1 MRNNTEEV
9 KKNFLK
15 KIKMIL
21 SIIMLSLI
29 MVPCIT
35 SCIHG
40 NNPNKPADK
49 VEEEGGDPA
58 AELVPSFTLEEK
70 IIKALNKSL
79 DEGVK
84 NAVPTLAAGASEDTI
99 EHTYAP
105 LGLAYKKDDSSG
117 KVYLLAKKAIGV
129 VTTNPKFITSFSALK
144 DEIKANEGEG
154 KPFSEYPDPGIP
166 IEFPAT
172 IGDVLEWRWQ
182 NLVKNTDPTY
192 VPPYGGFPWLRFRM
206 AGADYVPVGGPDSMY
221 DFMKIGF
228 LIAVKSVKDPEV
240 YFYSI
245 AGMAI
250 YIDWEITFV
259 KGNDVYSFHVGPYAV
274 KINEA
279 DDKQK
284 TSTPFPPVDDG
295 GLADKYDDDCIHML
309 KLSTLVKLSLEQG
322 IMQGLP
328 EDKQA
333 DVKRVVDDYL
343 NSDKNPFGKNFA
355 NINDWNVYLTSY
367 RIFEGPSKV
376 EVRVASQVSHVY
388 GIWRNTF
395 KLNNLDTEGSKLW
408 KRCWN

>member
-58 AELVPSFTLEEK
+58 AELVPSFTLEDK
-70 IIKALNKSL
+70 IIKALN
-79 DEGVK
+79 VK
-84 NAVPTLAAGASEDTI
+84 NAVPTLAADVSEDTI

-105 LGLAYKKDDSSG
+105 LGLAYKKDDNSG
-117 KVYLLAKKAIGV
+117 KVYLLAKRDIYGSYGIVNKAEFIDNFDSLKKAI
-129 VTTNPKFITSFSALK
+129 S
-144 DEIKANEGEG
+144 KADY
-154 KPFSEYPDPGIP
+154 KPCSEYPSNTTLP
-166 IEFPAT
+166 T
-172 IGDVLEWRWQ
+172 SIGDILEWRWQ

-192 VPPYGGFPWLRFRM
+192 IPPPGYFPWLRFRDV
-206 AGADYVPVGGPDSMY
+206 ASTDGPVGKPNSMY
-221 DFMKIGF
+221 YFMQIGF
-228 LIAVKSVKDPEV
+228 FVAIRSGNDPEI
-240 YFYSI
+240 YFYNA
-245 AGMAI
+245 AGSAR

-279 DDKQK
+279 LDDKHTK
-284 TSTPFPPVDDG
+284 APFPPVDDG
-295 GLADKYDDDCIHML
+295 GLADKYDSACIHML
-309 KLSTLVKLSLEQG
+309 KLSTLVKLFLEQS
-322 IMQGLP
+322 IMKDLP
-328 EDKQA
+328 EGEPTKVKQM
-333 DVKRVVDDYL
+333 VSDYL
-343 NSDKNPFGKNFA
+343 SSDSNLFGKNFA

-367 RIFEGPSKV
+367 KILEGNSLLTGHRFD
-376 EVRVASQVSHVY
+376 RVYHVY

-395 KLNNLDTEGSKLW
+395 KLNNLDTEGQLFW
-408 KRCWN
+408 NRCWN